1 MERLTTDQENA
12 PFSCFNIFYAKG
24 GEIWVRGGGPY
35 PEYQDVTLVQWIRSA
50 AQKHG
55 LNIMA
60 EDPEYLGDEMYDALQ
75 DGDETI
81 EGIMAFLHAAAVQ
94 ATEMRERLKTIED
107 IMGDTYD
114 LDRLRELV
122 EADREGRCEIHAAKD
137 GDTVYSI
144 FAYVNGLHIRKSNG
158 EPITKITSYVVNDF
172 TRNTVDR
179 EFMKTVFP
187 TSEAAEQALKE
198 CQDG

>member
-1 MERLTTDQENA
+1 MERLTVRRKDGRASIENKMDRNTPLQQA
-12 PFSCFNIFYAKG
+12 MRIP
-24 GEIWVRGGGPY
+24 
-35 PEYQDVTLVQWIRSA
+35 DVIDRLA
-50 AQKHG
+50 A
-55 LNIMA
+55 
-60 EDPEYLGDEMYDALQ
+60 
-75 DGDETI
+75 
-81 EGIMAFLHAAAVQ
+81 
-94 ATEMRERLKTIED
+94 IED
-107 IMGDTYD
+107 ILGDDYD

-158 EPITKITSYVVNDF
+158 EPITKVTSYVVDDF

-179 EFMKTVFP
+179 EFGKTVFP

-198 CQDG
+198 RGENGT